1 MNKMCTQYNRGK
13 KKKKKRRRLHT
24 IDLAPVLFFLR
35 LSPLTYW
42 INKDECRSRV
52 LSRGGP
58 NNSTSKSLLEDT
70 STVFL
75 KTTGYARVISYLY
88 PASAISTATCP
99 DLAKVSLKGS
109 GERLRAAF
117 SYYIQGLL
125 RRRGNLRQRFR
136 LAACDVTSRLLSG
149 GRGTPRPYDR
159 SFLPL
164 CWTRLT
170 SLQGRRGLCSSK
182 SEGSTGRSSPSEGR
196 VFLRRPAAS
205 GCRGPQGP
213 ILAFGWPPFFPPCH
227 ARRQLEMSSKASLGL
242 LHGPGPGE
250 QRDGGWRRC
259 AEAAAIEALR

>member
-1 MNKMCTQYNRGK
+1 M
-13 KKKKKRRRLHT
+13 
-24 IDLAPVLFFLR
+24 
-35 LSPLTYW
+35 
-42 INKDECRSRV
+42 
-52 LSRGGP
+52 
-58 NNSTSKSLLEDT
+58 
-70 STVFL
+70 
-75 KTTGYARVISYLY
+75 
-88 PASAISTATCP
+88 
-99 DLAKVSLKGS
+99 
-109 GERLRAAF
+109 RAAF

-164 CWTRLT
+164 CWPRLT

-182 SEGSTGRSSPSEGR
+182 SEGSTRRSPPSDGR

-213 ILAFGWPPFFPPCH
+213 ILAFGWPSFFPPSH
-227 ARRQLEMSSKASLGL
+227 ARPHLEMSSKAWLGL

-250 QRDGGWRRC
+250 RGGGGRWMEEAVRRGRRHRGPWLGG
-259 AEAAAIEALR
+259 ALVAA